1 MARIRPSGL
10 EAWMLLAMEKPT
22 NTIKLRM
29 RKRLTNVWESIS
41 VVLGEEMR
49 LGRNRMQLQFF
60 SITDHKKTCS
70 FVVQVLIKG
79 LIYLKV
85 V

>member
-10 EAWMLLAMEKPT
+10 EACMLLAMEKPT

-29 RKRLTNVWESIS
+29 RKRLMNVWESIS
-41 VVLGEEMR
+41 VVLSEEMR
-49 LGRNRMQLQFF
+49 LGRNRMQVHYI
-60 SITDHKKTCS
+60 SIHVHKKTRT
-70 FVVQVLIKG
+70 FFVQVLITG
-79 LIYLKV
+79 SIPVKV